1 MGTMEV
7 RRAGDRAHTKTDWL
21 DSWHSFS
28 FGSHHDPTNTG
39 HGQLLVSNDDRVKAG
54 TGFGMHHHQDMEI
67 VTWVLSG
74 RLEHRDSEG
83 NHGEL
88 YPGLAQRMSA
98 GTGIAHS
105 EMNPSP
111 GEDVHLVQMWVLP
124 DTRGL
129 PPGYEQRDVNARL
142 AAGGLQV
149 IASGQGH
156 AGAVS
161 LHQRD
166 AVLWGGRLQPGETV
180 PIPDGPHVHVFLAV
194 GDANL
199 GGADGVSEGLSEGDA
214 VRLQAAGP
222 LSLTAGAAGAEPLIW
237 VTA

>member
-1 MGTMEV
+1 MSVALDV
-7 RRAGDRAHTKTDWL
+7 RRAGDRAHTKTEWL

-28 FGSHHDPTNTG
+28 FGSYHDPANTG
-39 HGQLLVSNDDRVKAG
+39 HGQLLVSNDDWVQAG
-54 TGFGMHHHQDMEI
+54 SGFGMHHHRDMEI

-105 EMNPSP
+105 EMNPSSS
-111 GEDVHLVQMWVLP
+111 EAVHLVQMWVLP
-124 DTRGL
+124 DTPGL
-129 PPGYEQRDVNARL
+129 PPSYEQRDVNGL
-142 AAGGLQV
+142 LEAGGLQV
-149 IASGQGH
+149 IASGHGH
-156 AGAVS
+156 VDAVS

-166 AVLWGGRLQPGETV
+166 ATLWAGRLPAGATV
-180 PIPDGPHVHVFLAV
+180 AIPDGPHVHLFLA
-194 GDANL
+194 A
-199 GGADGVSEGLSEGDA
+199 GAATLDGAGSLSEGDA
-214 VRLQAAGP
+214 VRLQASGARD
-222 LSLTAGAAGAEPLIW
+222 LTAGPSGAEPLIW